1 MSTEI
6 LFTHA
11 EVLDIRE
18 QYVTRIEKLERQNEE
33 LELMLRRALNQ
44 VRAVGEVVRRSIDD
58 AAVFEAALVKLV
70 DECDIMAEEDVARP
84 RVLAPLPGALPKVI
98 VSDMPK
104 SSPAIAAKAPAVKVP
119 AAQPVPPIS
128 HSTARPVRPRSV
140 FMAQSASGPTPIPPV
155 PTTIALRLVDTNGAA
170 EVSDDMV
177 IEESGVTVVAARIAA
192 PTPPVL
198 SSPMPGAPQSAL
210 RAMVARAQK
219 AAPARLRP
227 SA

>member
-18 QYVTRIEKLERQNEE
+18 QYVSRIEKLERQNEE

-44 VRAVGEVVRRSIDD
+44 VRAVGEAVRRSIDD
-58 AAVFEAALVKLV
+58 TAVFEAALVKLV
-70 DECDIMAEEDVARP
+70 DECDILAEEEVARP
-84 RVLAPLPGALPKVI
+84 RVIPTPPGALPKVI

-104 SSPAIAAKAPAVKVP
+104 SSSTLATKAPVVKVP
-119 AAQPVPPIS
+119 APQAVPPLS

-140 FMAQSASGPTPIPPV
+140 FMAQSASGPAPIPPV
-155 PTTIALRLVDTNGAA
+155 PAIALRLVDATGAA

-177 IEESGVTVVAARIAA
+177 VEESGVTVVAARVVA
-192 PTPPVL
+192 PTAPVL